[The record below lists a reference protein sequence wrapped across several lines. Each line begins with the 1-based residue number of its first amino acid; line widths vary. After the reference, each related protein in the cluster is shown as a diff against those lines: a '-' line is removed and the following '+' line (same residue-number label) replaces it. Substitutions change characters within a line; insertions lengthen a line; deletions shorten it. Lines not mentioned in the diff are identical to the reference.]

1 MERQSSRI
9 HDDLLSFKPLSKY
22 TFSQRIMIR
31 GIDLGLYS
39 VISAIGRTVRFG
51 KIEGWK
57 GLDLEGFE
65 TFEEAFARMPP
76 SINAFWHNRLFLMTW
91 FWREFESGI
100 VVSDSF
106 DGEYIARTAQ
116 RFGFAVIRGSST
128 RGGSKALKQ
137 MVRATREGL
146 RMSLTV
152 DGPKGPRYRVKS
164 GIIMLAAKTGVP
176 IVPMLPEAKSFWTVS
191 SWDRLQIP
199 RPFTM
204 AKMFVGEP
212 VFVSEADAE
221 HRLKEKRDELQA
233 GLDRLVEKGEQWRL
247 GG

>member
-9 HDDLLSFKPLSKY
+9 HEHLTRFKPLDKY
-22 TFSQRIMIR
+22 NFRQRIMIR
-31 GIDLGLYS
+31 GTDLGLYS
-39 VISAIGRTVRFG
+39 VISALGRTIRFE

-57 GLDLEGFE
+57 DLDLEGFE

-91 FWREFESGI
+91 FWRNFESGI

-106 DGEYIARTAQ
+106 DGEYISRTAQ
-116 RFGFAVIRGSST
+116 RFGYAVIRGSST
-128 RGGSKALKQ
+128 RGGSRALKQ
-137 MVRATREGL
+137 MVGLTKGGL

-152 DGPKGPRYRVKS
+152 DGPLGPRYKVKP
-164 GIIMLAAKTGVP
+164 GIILLAGKTGVP
-176 IVPMLPEAKSFWTVS
+176 IVPMLPEAKKFWEVG

-199 RPFTM
+199 RPFTR

-212 VFVSEADAE
+212 VFVSEEDAE
-221 HRLKEKRDELQA
+221 SRLKQKLGELQDK
-233 GLDRLVEKGEQWRL
+233 LDDLVRKGESWRMSD
-247 GG
+247 